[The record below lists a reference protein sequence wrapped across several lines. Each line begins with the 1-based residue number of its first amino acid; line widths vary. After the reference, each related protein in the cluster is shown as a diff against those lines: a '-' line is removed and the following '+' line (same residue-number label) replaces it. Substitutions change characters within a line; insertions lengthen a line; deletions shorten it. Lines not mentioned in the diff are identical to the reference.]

1 MANNGRSTLLYAE
14 VELSNAVITAEQATG
29 NVLQEL
35 EEAFFDIPF
44 ENSDFQNR
52 AFVVAAQQT
61 PARAY
66 RAIGLRMHAKIRAVK
81 EYQYARAKL
90 AIDIEEREAKIAD
103 ERTDPFERRRMELEN
118 AKARDEAGWGE
129 KLLNDALR
137 ELDCLYAEFNKLP
150 RYNREQFEAEEE
162 KHFLGKLNR
171 QLLPGGGARESLD
184 NMRIDLK
191 EWDSRVELSAKD
203 IALLEMKA

>member
-1 MANNGRSTLLYAE
+1 MTNS
-14 VELSNAVITAEQATG
+14 VITAEQATG

-81 EYQYARAKL
+81 EYQYAQAKL

-103 ERTDPFERRRMELEN
+103 ANTNPFDRRRLELEN
-118 AKARDEAGWGE
+118 AKAQDESGWGK

-137 ELDCLYAEFNKLP
+137 ELNCLYAEFKKLP
-150 RYNREQFEAEEE
+150 RYTRAQFEAEES
-162 KHFLGKLNR
+162 KHFDGRLQR

-184 NMRIDLK
+184 NMHVDLL
-191 EWDSRVELSAKD
+191 EWDKRIEQA
-203 IALLEMKA
+203 ITAMLEFKE

>member
-1 MANNGRSTLLYAE
+1 MTNS
-14 VELSNAVITAEQATG
+14 VITAEQATG

-81 EYQYARAKL
+81 EYQYAQAKL

-103 ERTDPFERRRMELEN
+103 ANTNPFDRRRLELEN
-118 AKARDEAGWGE
+118 AKAQDESGWGK

-137 ELDCLYAEFNKLP
+137 ELNCLYAEFQKLP
-150 RYNREQFEAEEE
+150 KYSREQFEAEE
-162 KHFLGKLNR
+162 KAHFMARMER
-171 QLLPGGGARESLD
+171 QLKAPGPHESLA
-184 NMRIDLK
+184 NMLVDVP
-191 EWDSRVELSAKD
+191 EWDKRIGVAAAKM
-203 IALLEMKA
+203 LKSKE